1 MTVTSGE
8 GAEWEGALGLEMHTV
23 RVVAHRPE
31 WQGLYEEERRA
42 LLERVGHLAVAVQ
55 HAGSTAVPG
64 LGAKPIIDIALPV
77 PSTEAIPHL
86 VRPLGELGYVY
97 RGDAGN
103 DGGHMF
109 GKKSAPDVRIH
120 HLHVM
125 AADDPQW
132 HEWLLFRDKLRADEE
147 LRARYFELKKALQK
161 RYAGDRKGYIEAKYE
176 FVRGL
181 VHSRPKHRHK
191 PCDT

>member
-1 MTVTSGE
+1 
-8 GAEWEGALGLEMHTV
+8 
-23 RVVAHRPE
+23 
-31 WQGLYEEERRA
+31 
-42 LLERVGHLAVAVQ
+42 
-55 HAGSTAVPG
+55 
-64 LGAKPIIDIALPV
+64 
-77 PSTEAIPHL
+77 
-86 VRPLGELGYVY
+86 
-97 RGDAGN
+97 
-103 DGGHMF
+103 
-109 GKKSAPDVRIH
+109 VRIH